1 MYAHLLQQMLRLDY
15 VVCTHVT
22 FMQHI
27 RRWQQRGTWLCTE
40 NVKHRGV
47 LNEFLFEH
55 FPSYAKWSTSGVF
68 WAEFG
73 CQVIQVLRDQA
84 AGDKNLLFFI
94 KKKTWIWTSSL
105 DLKKALVV
113 PVKKNSGYSI
123 CLWLSLIWV
132 WVLHGVC
139 CTGFRR
145 QFNQGKV

>member
-1 MYAHLLQQMLRLDY
+1 MYMYAHLLQQMLRLDY

-55 FPSYAKWSTSGVF
+55 FPSYAKRSTSGVF

-94 KKKTWIWTSSL
+94 KKKHGSGHQVLI
-105 DLKKALVV
+105 LKK
-113 PVKKNSGYSI
+113 
-123 CLWLSLIWV
+123 LW
-132 WVLHGVC
+132 
-139 CTGFRR
+139 
-145 QFNQGKV
+145 